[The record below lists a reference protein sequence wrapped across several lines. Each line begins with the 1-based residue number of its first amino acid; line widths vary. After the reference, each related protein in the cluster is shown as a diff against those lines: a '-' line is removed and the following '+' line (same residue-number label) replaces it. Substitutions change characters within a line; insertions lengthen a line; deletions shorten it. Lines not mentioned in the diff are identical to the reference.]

1 MHDAGSVVGAT
12 TFRRNMSIPP
22 RDHLQDYTRTVLYP
36 YDHNLIFAAIRIWSL
51 VFIKLWFT

>member
-12 TFRRNMSIPP
+12 TFRRNMSKPP
-22 RDHLQDYTRTVLYP
+22 RDHLQNYTVLHP